1 MALGASAN
9 ATQLTGAQTTNIS
22 QAEYW
27 DKRLLEMIK
36 LESSNFIFSQLGRE
50 VEIPKNQGTTTMSVA
65 RYKHLPVG
73 DHALSE
79 GVAPT
84 PLQPE
89 GVKVQMTLE
98 QYGAY
103 MEITDWVADIHM
115 HDIKSVYQP
124 ELSRHAAEVKERNVI
139 AALADGSEYYVGG
152 NTSADDY
159 AAGDTDYL
167 TLEDLRRVALF
178 MKNYNRKGHR
188 KFGGRFVAVMH
199 TNVMQDLLDD
209 DDLKDRLL
217 VPGNENTPIK
227 NGTLAQYTAYGM
239 NFVETLIAPVATNG
253 NASPVNV
260 YTSYVLGYD
269 PYVITKLGA
278 GGVQWKMTGFEAE
291 KSDPLG
297 QSATFGYKLWT
308 GAKVIDPLAIVQV
321 YSVSNFDVSSVVIDP
336 AEVYTDDNTDELGS
350 AASQA

>member
-1 MALGASAN
+1 MAQTTLSV
-9 ATQLTGAQTTNIS
+9 AQTTNIN

-36 LESSNFIFSQLGRE
+36 LETSNFVFSQLGRE
-50 VEIPKNQGTTTMSVA
+50 IEIPKNQGTTIMSVP
-65 RYKHLPVG
+65 RYNHLPVG
-73 DHALSE
+73 NHQLSE

-89 GVKVQMTLE
+89 GVKVQMTLA

-115 HDIKSVYQP
+115 HAIKSVYQP
-124 ELSRHAAEVKERNVI
+124 ELSRQASEVKERNI
-139 AALADGSEYYVGG
+139 LTALADGSEYFVGAKTTVDG
-152 NTSADDY
+152 Y
-159 AAGDTDYL
+159 AAADTDYL
-167 TLEDLRRVALF
+167 TLEDCRRVALF

-188 KFGGRFVAVMH
+188 KFGGKFVVVSH
-199 TNVMQDLLDD
+199 TNVMNDLLDD
-209 DDLKDRLL
+209 DILTQKLL

-227 NGTLAQYTAYGM
+227 TGTLAQYMAYGL
-239 NFVETLIAPVATNG
+239 NFVETLIAPKTLNA

-269 PYVITKLGA
+269 PYVITKLGK

-297 QSATFGYKLWT
+297 QTATFGYKMWT

-321 YSVSNFDVSSVVIDP
+321 YSVSNFDVSSVDIDP
-336 AEVYTDDNTDELGS
+336 AAVYGAAGTDVLG
-350 AASQA
+350 AAATQA